1 MSKDSIEKIVVST
14 TCLNN
19 PLKFKLE
26 SVAAVGDLVTTS
38 DDTRAA
44 SPISELNTPVI
55 GVFSG
60 VFAKLDSYS
69 VNERFY
75 SADFWKKVLES
86 DRVKAALRSGTM
98 LGIFEHPNVM
108 DNYTKDGRHTAR
120 HPQNA
125 GFVVKRLWIEG
136 RDVLGQAYLL
146 NTPLGRLLATY
157 FLAKDKF
164 DKPLIELFISARGYS
179 REDYIDAQGIDRM
192 NPNDY
197 VLQSFDVVM
206 NPGIKGAR
214 VKIESVK
221 TDHDAQNQLAKL
233 ENASNEAAAQLS
245 RDAIAAEFREELSL
259 RNI

>member
-1 MSKDSIEKIVVST
+1 MSKNIEKIVVST
-14 TCLNN
+14 TCLND
-19 PLKFKLE
+19 PMKFKME
-26 SVAAVGDLVTTS
+26 SVLGPLVTGTG
-38 DDTRAA
+38 DETKET

-60 VFAKLDSYS
+60 VFAKLDSFS

-75 SADFWKKVLES
+75 SANFWNRVLASE
-86 DRVKAALRSGTM
+86 RVKTALRAGTM

-108 DNYTKDGRHTAR
+108 DNYTKDGRLTAR

-125 GFVVKRLWIEG
+125 GFVVKRLWTEG

-179 REDYIDAQGIDRM
+179 REDYIDEKGIDRM
-192 NPNDY
+192 NPDDY
-197 VLQSFDVVM
+197 VLQAFDVVM

-214 VKIESVK
+214 VKIESKVD
-221 TDHDAQNQLAKL
+221 TSSQHQIAKL
-233 ENASNEAAAQLS
+233 EDAASSAATQMS
-245 RDAIAAEFREELSL
+245 RDEIASEFRSELSL